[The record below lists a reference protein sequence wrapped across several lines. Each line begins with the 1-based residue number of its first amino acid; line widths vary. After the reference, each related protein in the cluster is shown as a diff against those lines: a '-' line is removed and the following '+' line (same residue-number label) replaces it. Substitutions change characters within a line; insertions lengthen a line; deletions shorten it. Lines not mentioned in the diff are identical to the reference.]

1 MTATTPARGTQRAR
15 THEELLHG
23 MLAHARARFSD
34 AGRAWDPGRPGVDL
48 LPDHGRGLLDVYALA
63 LHVLWT
69 YQEAWADEA
78 FLATARLTESGERL
92 LELVGLRPDPGAAAT
107 GLQAVRCRQ
116 GEEGTIPEGFA
127 VRSRASAGH
136 PAQTYETLRPRRVS
150 WRLNEVRPFLPPGA
164 VPAPA
169 PGAVAAVVEPR
180 PGASTQGAS
189 PFPPAS
195 TAGALTDR
203 LRAARLGSDAQRRA
217 AQARQ
222 TALRLADLARE
233 IAGDA
238 AGCTATFSAVCARL
252 TEAAHAGALAP
263 PAPGPLSESQETLV
277 GILARLAARE
287 SPALAA
293 LDAALGRTAEED
305 DAAYTGRLDQAAVFL
320 DSLVAGL
327 LQHAR
332 DQVVLLHGAE
342 ALRRVDAA
350 RPGRPA
356 PAGVAAPGCDTLYLQ
371 PDDAG
376 THDAVLAPGDWL
388 VLGEE
393 RTGPGAD
400 AVTVR
405 THHEAVQVVRL
416 RVEVPEGHT
425 RAMTQVTFRPPLR
438 RRYDLASAVVL
449 GNVLQVSHGAT
460 VREELVADGGGLV
473 RPTSGPL
480 TWLRDPSPLAE
491 DGRLPAVVLEA
502 LGREWE
508 RVADLAGA
516 GPGGA
521 VHTVETEPGRQV
533 RLRVG
538 DGREGAALPAGTPVV
553 LRYRVGVGSLGDQPP
568 GAVTQL
574 VGEHPAVLD
583 TENPLPLT
591 GGTDPEGL
599 ERTKARARGGLH
611 ALRRAV
617 SAADVAALASTFG
630 GIRAA
635 AVLRGATGRRRALT
649 VVVCA
654 ETGEATTAA
663 ELAEVRA
670 FLEARTPP
678 GTAVTVVDRGVVP
691 VRARLRLVV
700 APGGDP
706 LAVLRAAHER
716 LGEAPAAPP
725 GLLDPGVS
733 PLGRDLAASDLY
745 RALDGVPDLAGAVVD
760 ALARADAPAG
770 AAADPRGPVR
780 VGAGEIALWAPTGTG
795 TEALELSWSEEV
807 DR

>member
-1 MTATTPARGTQRAR
+1 MTATTPALGTQRAR

-23 MLAHARARFSD
+23 MLAHARARFCD
-34 AGRAWDPGRPGVDL
+34 AERAWDPGRPGVDL

-116 GEEGTIPEGFA
+116 GAEGTLPEGFA

-150 WRLNEVRPFLPPGA
+150 WRLNELRPFLPPGP
-164 VPAPA
+164 VPAPL

-180 PGASTQGAS
+180 PGSSTQGPS

-203 LRAARLGSDAQRRA
+203 LRAARLGSEAQRRA

-222 TALRLADLARE
+222 TALRLADFARE
-233 IAGDA
+233 VAGDA
-238 AGCTATFSAVCARL
+238 TGCTATFSAVCARL
-252 TEAAHAGALAP
+252 TEAARAGAVAP
-263 PAPGPLSESQETLV
+263 PAPGPLAESQETLV

-293 LDAALGRTAEED
+293 LDAALGRTPEED
-305 DAAYTGRLDQAAVFL
+305 DAAYSGRLDQAAVFL

-356 PAGVAAPGCDTLYLQ
+356 PAGVAGPGCDTLYLL

-393 RTGPGAD
+393 RVGGVAGA
-400 AVTVR
+400 TVR
-405 THHEAVQVVRL
+405 TYHEAVQVVRV
-416 RVEVPEGHT
+416 RVEVPEGQT
-425 RAMTQVTFRPPLR
+425 RAMTQVAFHPPLR
-438 RRYDLASAVVL
+438 RRYDLAGAVVL

-460 VREELVADGGGLV
+460 VREELLADGGDLV

-508 RVADLAGA
+508 RVGDLAGA

-521 VHTVETEPGRQV
+521 VHTVETEPGRRV

-553 LRYRVGVGSLGDQPP
+553 LRYRVGVGTLGDQPA
-568 GAVTQL
+568 GALTQL

-583 TENPLPLT
+583 TENPLPIA
-591 GGTDPEGL
+591 GGTEPESL
-599 ERTKARARGGLH
+599 ERTRARARGGLH

-617 SAADVAALASTFG
+617 CAADVAALASTVG

-654 ETGEATTAA
+654 ESGEPTAPP

-678 GTAVTVVDRGVVP
+678 GTQVTVVDRGVVP
-691 VRARLRLVV
+691 VRARLRLVIT
-700 APGGDP
+700 PGGDP
-706 LAVLRAAHER
+706 LAVLRATRER

-725 GLLDPGVS
+725 GLLDPAVS
-733 PLGRDLAASDLY
+733 PLGRDLAAADLY
-745 RALDGVPDLAGAVVD
+745 RALDGVPDLAGVVVD
-760 ALARADAPAG
+760 VVARADGPAG
-770 AAADPRGPVR
+770 AAGPRGPVS
-780 VGAGEIALWAPTGTG
+780 VGAGEIALWAPAAPGA
-795 TEALELSWSEEV
+795 EALELSWSAEV